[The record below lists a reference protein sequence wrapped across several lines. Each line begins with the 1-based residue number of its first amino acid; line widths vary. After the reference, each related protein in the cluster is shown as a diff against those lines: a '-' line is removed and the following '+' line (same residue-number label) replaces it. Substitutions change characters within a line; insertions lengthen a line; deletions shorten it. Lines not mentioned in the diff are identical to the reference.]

1 MPNPVTTYQFQV
13 NRQEEPQLTRS
24 SESVSSISSVG
35 LDDRYT
41 DSVGADLL
49 LIALIGPDKE
59 RRLAAAAALAECQ
72 AGNVR
77 EYASYPA
84 SLDDVPRLLE
94 PDYDVIVIDLDSN
107 PEYAVELVESICAN
121 SSATVM
127 VYSAKAGL
135 DLPVR
140 CMRAGAREFLT
151 LPFDQ
156 STIAEAMVRVS
167 ARRRATRPPKKA
179 SGRLLVFLGAKPG
192 EGVTTIAC
200 NFAVALAQESGQS
213 TLLIDLNL
221 PLGDAALNLG
231 VVAEFSA
238 INALQN
244 YSRLDSSFL
253 AKLLVKHSS
262 GVFVLAA
269 PGKFPQF
276 DASDEAIDKLLAVA
290 RQDFDNVV
298 IDLGS
303 RLDLMGTSLF
313 KEGSTIYLVI
323 QAGIAGLRNSNRL
336 ISQYFTRAVP
346 KLEIVINR
354 FQTRYMGLGVHEDEI
369 AKALT
374 RPVQWKIPNDYAA
387 VRRMQHTAIPF
398 ALEDSRISRLVRQMA
413 RSACGLPAIPEKGK
427 KSGFS
432 FKNLARNTSAKIS
445 TPEDVPTITQPGFAP
460 GQGKAG
466 ATPGATQPDAT
477 ANITD
482 ESVSTPPAGT
492 VLTAE
497 TPTPITPTDIA
508 ARTDLAD
515 AKRETLPSVSTP
527 DQQGEPETR
536 IYQGVIYVKGADGQW
551 HLQENVTDVVIHE
564 TPTIAWPTPAPIV
577 YGTALSAT
585 ELNATAS
592 VPGTFVYTHA
602 AGEVLA
608 AGTDTLSV
616 IFTPT
621 DAVNY
626 TTAHAAVSLIV
637 TKGTP
642 AITWPTP
649 AAIAYGAALSA
660 AELNAKASVSGTFV
674 YTPAAGEV
682 LAAGTHMLAVT
693 FTPTDAV
700 NYTTAHAA
708 VSLTVTKETPVIA
721 GPTPAAIG
729 SEGATL
735 SAAELDAKSQ
745 PAPAKAAHAQAE
757 KPVSQA
763 KPAPKKAPTKAP
775 AKVPPVKAAAK
786 PPVKTPA
793 KPRVETTV
801 KVPIETPASQSPVD
815 VVSGLDLMGTAV
827 FQDGTTIYLVMQP
840 GSAGVE
846 NANRMVS
853 QFFTAGGPKP
863 EVVVNRFESRLEGG
877 AEGQNTTALVP
888 STRLPISRLIQ
899 QMTGSDSGLP
909 AIPERKTGFSLK
921 NLGRNLWAKIS
932 PSGRAPA
939 ITQLRLEHSPNNAST
954 TPGAIEPEVTAN
966 IPGKTVY
973 TPPAGTVLRA
983 ETPTLFMPTDI
994 VEAKREVLPSVST
1007 PDRQGEPETRT
1018 YRGATYMKG
1027 ADGQWRLQQTRTH
1040 VTEFDAKS
1048 QPAPAKA
1055 APSQAKKPTPQAT
1068 PAPKKA
1074 PTKAPAKPPAKVAA
1088 KPPVKT
1094 PAKSPAKSPAKAAAK
1109 PPAKT
1114 PAKRRAKA
1122 PAKRPA
1128 KAPAKRP
1135 AKAPAVKSAHAKR
1148 KPIPAARYKAGRVS
1162 NSVKPSKPAAKKPAP
1177 KPAKK
1182 R

>member
-13 NRQEEPQLTRS
+13 NPQEESQLTRS
-24 SESVSSISSVG
+24 SESVSSISSLG
-35 LDDRYT
+35 LDDRYS

-59 RRLAAAAALAECQ
+59 RRMAAAAALAECQ

-253 AKLLVKHSS
+253 SKLLVKHSS

-354 FQTRYMGLGVHEDEI
+354 FQTRSLGLGVHEDEI

-374 RPVQWKIPNDYAA
+374 RPVQWKIPNDHAA
-387 VRRMQHTAIPF
+387 VRRMQNTATPLV
-398 ALEDSRISRLVRQMA
+398 LEDSRISRLVRQMA

-445 TPEDVPTITQPGFAP
+445 TPEDVPTITQPGFVP

-466 ATPGATQPDAT
+466 TTPGTTQPDAT
-477 ANITD
+477 ANIAE

-497 TPTPITPTDIA
+497 TPTPIMPADTA
-508 ARTDLAD
+508 VRTGLAD
-515 AKRETLPSVSTP
+515 AKQETLPSVSTP
-527 DQQGEPETR
+527 DQQSEPETR
-536 IYQGVIYVKGADGQW
+536 IYQGVTYVKGADGQW
-551 HLQENVTDVVIHE
+551 HLQDNATDVVIHE
-564 TPTIAWPTPAPIV
+564 TPTIAWPTPAPIA
-577 YGTALSAT
+577 YGAALSAT
-585 ELNATAS
+585 ALNATAS

-608 AGTDTLSV
+608 AGTHELSV
-616 IFTPT
+616 IFSPT
-621 DAVNY
+621 DVTDY
-626 TTAHAAVSLIV
+626 TTARAAVSLTV
-637 TKGTP
+637 TKEMP

-660 AELNAKASVSGTFV
+660 AELNATASVSGTFV

-735 SAAELDAKSQ
+735 SAAELDTKSQ
-745 PAPAKAAHAQAE
+745 PVPAKAAPAQAE

-793 KPRVETTV
+793 KPLETAATKTPAKPRVETPV
-801 KVPIETPASQSPVD
+801 KAPIETPASQSSVN

-863 EVVVNRFESRLEGG
+863 EVVVNRFESRLQGG

-973 TPPAGTVLRA
+973 TPPAGTVLTA
-983 ETPTLFMPTDI
+983 EMPTPFMPTEI
-994 VEAKREVLPSVST
+994 VDAKREVLPSAGA

-1018 YRGATYMKG
+1018 YRGATYVKG
-1027 ADGQWRLQQTRTH
+1027 ADGQWHAQQAQTH
-1040 VTEFDAKS
+1040 VTEPDAKS

-1055 APSQAKKPTPQAT
+1055 APSPAKKPTPQAT

-1074 PTKAPAKPPAKVAA
+1074 HAKAPPKPSAKVAA

-1094 PAKSPAKSPAKAAAK
+1094 PAK
-1109 PPAKT
+1109 
-1114 PAKRRAKA
+1114 A
-1122 PAKRPA
+1122 PAKRSVKTAAKLPA
-1128 KAPAKRP
+1128 KVPAKRP

-1148 KPIPAARYKAGRVS
+1148 KPAPVARNKAGRVS